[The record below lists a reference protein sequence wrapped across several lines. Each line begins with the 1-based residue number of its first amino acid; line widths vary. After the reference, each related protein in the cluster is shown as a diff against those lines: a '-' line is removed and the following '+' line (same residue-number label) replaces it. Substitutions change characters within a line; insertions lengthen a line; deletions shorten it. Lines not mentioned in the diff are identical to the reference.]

1 MEGGINQEFR
11 IKIYTLPHIK
21 LMTKKDLLY
30 SRGHYTQYLVIT
42 YNEKESKK
50 EYVYSFI
57 YIYFFLCV
65 CVCIRIILLFT

>member
-1 MEGGINQEFR
+1 
-11 IKIYTLPHIK
+11 
-21 LMTKKDLLY
+21 MTKKDLLY

-57 YIYFFLCV
+57 YIFFFPV
-65 CVCIRIILLFT
+65 CMCMHKDHFALHLKLTQHCRSTIFQIKF